1 MTGWWRPGL
10 LIAGKNLAIDRH
22 TGEALLV
29 TAPFGAVGLWI
40 TPMAVGTDL
49 PLLRQVGPGMFWV
62 VVLLFGSLVALR
74 NSAVDTPA
82 QDGMLTLAGV
92 PGAVRLLGTA
102 TASFVLLVGFELAL
116 LPVAVALFDPPWH
129 GWAWMLV
136 MLPVVALGLALLG
149 TVAHSLLQ
157 SEAQRMTLGPLLTVP
172 LSVPLLLGATQTSE
186 AVALGRSPTPWLLL
200 SVVVDLVLFL
210 ALLFV
215 GHVLDGDR

>member
-10 LIAGKNLAIDRH
+10 LIARKNLAVDRR

-29 TAPFGAVGLWI
+29 TAPFGAVALWI

-82 QDGMLTLAGV
+82 QAGMLTLAGV

-102 TASFVLLVGFELAL
+102 AASFVLLVVFELAL
-116 LPVAVALFDPPWH
+116 LPVAVALFDMPWQ
-129 GWAWMLV
+129 GWGWMLAMV
-136 MLPVVALGLALLG
+136 PVVAAGLAVLG
-149 TVAHSLLQ
+149 TVAHGLLY
-157 SEAQRMTLGPLLTVP
+157 SEAQRMTIGPLLTVP

-186 AVALGRSPTPWLLL
+186 AVALGRSPAPWLTLTLL
-200 SVVVDLVLFL
+200 VVLVLFL

-215 GHVLDGDR
+215 GRVLDGAS

>member
-1 MTGWWRPGL
+1 MTGWRRPGL
-10 LIAGKNLAIDRH
+10 LVAGKSLAIDRR

-29 TAPFGAVGLWI
+29 TAPFGAVALWI

-92 PGAVRLLGTA
+92 PGAVRMLGTA
-102 TASFVLLVGFELAL
+102 TASFVLLIVFELAL
-116 LPVAVALFDPPWH
+116 LPVAVALFDPPWQ
-129 GWAWMLV
+129 GWAWMLL

-149 TVAHSLLQ
+149 TVTHSLLH
-157 SEAQRMTLGPLLTVP
+157 SVAQRMTLGPLMTVP
-172 LSVPLLLGATQTSE
+172 LAVPLLLGATQTSE
-186 AVALGRSPTPWLLL
+186 AAALGRSPVPWFLLT
-200 SVVVDLVLFL
+200 VVMDLALLL

-215 GHVLDGDR
+215 GRVLDGDR